1 MVIYHYFLFMLSFV
15 DLLGLVDM
23 LILVDLLGCELRLV
37 DVTIF
42 LLLPWICVLAA
53 WASVMALSLNS

>member
-1 MVIYHYFLFMLSFV
+1 MLSFV

-42 LLLPWICVLAA
+42 LFAALDLCLGSMGISNGFVLEF
-53 WASVMALSLNS
+53 LNEF